1 MKTITL
7 PAHFDGEKIC
17 VDEPYNFKKNLKL
30 IVTVLPLN
38 ENGADTEHDVWLQ
51 FSGERLANA
60 YGKNEPEYSFNMIK
74 DRDSDYERR

>member
-17 VDEPYNFKKNLKL
+17 VDEPCDLKKNTKL
-30 IVTVLPLN
+30 IVTVLPLSEDN
-38 ENGADTEHDVWLQ
+38 ADTEHDVWLQ

-60 YGKNEPEYSFNMIK
+60 YGENEPEYSLNLIK
-74 DRDSDYERR
+74 DLFV